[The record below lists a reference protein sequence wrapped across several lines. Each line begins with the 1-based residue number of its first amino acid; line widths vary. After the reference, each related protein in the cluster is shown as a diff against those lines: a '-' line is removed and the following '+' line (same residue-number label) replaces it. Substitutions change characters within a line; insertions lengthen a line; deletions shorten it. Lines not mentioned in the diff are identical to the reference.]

1 MDGSGLKL
9 TRSLLGRRLS
19 MNSDPPA
26 VCPRSDLVG
35 LGLSWLV
42 ERSLVGGEQI
52 KGGVES

>member
-1 MDGSGLKL
+1 MDRPGPKL
-9 TRSLLGRRLS
+9 MRSLVGRRPS

>member
-1 MDGSGLKL
+1 MGNLGPKL
-9 TRSLLGRRLS
+9 MRSLVGRRLS

-42 ERSLVGGEQI
+42 EHSLVGGEQI

>member
-26 VCPRSDLVG
+26 VCPRSDVVG